1 MAVIYGPQS
10 KGSDPLGILGTLMSF
25 VPGMQP
31 IGMGIGALNGALK
44 GNPLSVATNLMGMG
58 KGTAPQAPTPQAPTP
73 PAPQLNWRA
82 PDYNQ
87 MWQDFNKNRG
97 MY

>member
-1 MAVIYGPQS
+1 MAVIYAPQN

-44 GNPLSVATNLMGMG
+44 GNPLSVATNLLGMG
-58 KGTAPQAPTPQAPTP
+58 KGATPQAPTP
-73 PAPQLNWRA
+73 PAPTPPTPQFNWRA

>member
-1 MAVIYGPQS
+1 MSVIYGPQS
-10 KGSDPLGILGTLMSF
+10 GGGSNPLGILGTLLSF

-31 IGMGIGALNGALK
+31 IGMGLGALGSAIK
-44 GNPLSVATNLMGMG
+44 GDTAGTVMNLAGMG
-58 KGTAPQAPTPQAPTP
+58 KKTAPQAPQP
-73 PAPQLNWRA
+73 PAPQPNWGA

>member
-1 MAVIYGPQS
+1 MSVIYGPQPGG
-10 KGSDPLGILGTLMSF
+10 GSNPLGILGTLLSF

-31 IGMGIGALNGALK
+31 VGMGIGALGAAID
-44 GNPLSVATNLMGMG
+44 GNPMGVITGLAGMG
-58 KGTAPQAPTPQAPTP
+58 KQNAPQAPQP
-73 PAPQLNWRA
+73 PVFQPIWGA

>member
-58 KGTAPQAPTPQAPTP
+58 KGATPQAPQP
-73 PAPQLNWRA
+73 PAPQPNWGA